1 MKLISAKQLNK
12 ALKAIKTAQADV
24 TLSLAYY
31 GLINGNVD
39 ALHGEAQDVVASLH
53 KDYKALVP
61 ASFNKKDKQWSYNK
75 AKAVELAA
83 RFGLEFQKTTFE
95 EFCDK
100 VCQVQDKVQKVLTDV
115 EQREQAIKRVES
127 SLNAAI
133 QKGVDID
140 ALIMLLRSKKPATA
154 DGVQIPVVQ

>member
-1 MKLISAKQLNK
+1 MKLISAQQLNK
-12 ALKAIKTAQADV
+12 ALKGIKTVQADV

-39 ALHGEAQDVVASLH
+39 ALNGEKKEITESLH
-53 KDYKALVP
+53 KDYKSLVP
-61 ASFNKKDKQWSYNK
+61 ASFSKKDGQWSYNK

-83 RFGLEFQKTTFE
+83 RYGLEFQKTTFE

-100 VCQVQDKVQKVLTDV
+100 VCQVQDKVEKVRTDA
-115 EQREQAIKRVES
+115 ELREMAIKRVES
-127 SLNAAI
+127 SLDNAI

-140 ALIMLLRSKKPATA
+140 ALIMLLRSKKPSTA
-154 DGVQIPVVQ
+154 DGVQVPVVQ

>member
-1 MKLISAKQLNK
+1 MKLISAKGLNK
-12 ALKAIKTAQADV
+12 ALKGIKTVQADV

-31 GLINGNVD
+31 GLIHGNVS
-39 ALHGEAQDVVASLH
+39 ALHGEAKDVTSSLH

-61 ASFNKKDKQWSYNK
+61 AAFNTKDKQWSYNK
-75 AKAVELAA
+75 AKATKLCEAH
-83 RFGLEFQKTTFE
+83 GLEFGKTTWE
-95 EFCDK
+95 DFCDK
-100 VCQVQDKVQKVLTDV
+100 VCQVQDKVQKVLTDI

-154 DGVQIPVVQ
+154 DGVQVPVVK